1 LATENSEI
9 LISKYNLT
17 VNDLKTLK
25 TDIKAFSDARPKP
38 RNSLT
43 ESSSATQ
50 ELVDLFDDLDEVLNK
65 QIDCLMVKFQDSE
78 PSSRHTC
85 HLIQRLQM
93 RSLAQAGNL

>member
-1 LATENSEI
+1 
-9 LISKYNLT
+9 
-17 VNDLKTLK
+17 
-25 TDIKAFSDARPKP
+25 
-38 RNSLT
+38 
-43 ESSSATQ
+43 
-50 ELVDLFDDLDEVLNK
+50 VDLFDDLDEVLNK